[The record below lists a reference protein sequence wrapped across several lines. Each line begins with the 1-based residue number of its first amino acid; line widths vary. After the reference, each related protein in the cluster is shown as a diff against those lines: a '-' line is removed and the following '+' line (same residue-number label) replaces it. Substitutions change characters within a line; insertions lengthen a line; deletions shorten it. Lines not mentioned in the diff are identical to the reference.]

1 MRVAKKMCEF
11 ALMKPRFTIVGIT
24 FLFGDL
30 VVNKRGAN
38 HKNLIKHL
46 EC

>member
-11 ALMKPRFTIVGIT
+11 ALMKPCFTIVGMV
-24 FLFGDL
+24 FLFGVL
-30 VVNKRGAN
+30 IVNKRGGY
-38 HKNLIKHL
+38 KNLIKHP